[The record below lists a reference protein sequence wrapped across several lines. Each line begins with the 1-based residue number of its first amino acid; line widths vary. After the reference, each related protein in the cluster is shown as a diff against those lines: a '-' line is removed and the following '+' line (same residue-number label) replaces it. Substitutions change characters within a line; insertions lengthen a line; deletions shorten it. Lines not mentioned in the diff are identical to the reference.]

1 MVPVAFTASCV
12 ASTGVVEVT
21 VATTGI
27 DIDENGY
34 SVLVGSRPKHL
45 FVNGTVAFD
54 TVPSGEHQ
62 VRLEDAASNCSILG
76 ENPRTVHLSGGGTTR
91 DTARVAFGVRCVGTE
106 VLQVEVAT
114 DGVDL
119 DPNGYTLQVDAR
131 PPQAIAVNGTTN
143 LERLGPGDHRVRL
156 SDITGNC
163 SLEGD
168 AERVVTLQESTTGM
182 GVRIA
187 FRLTCA
193 KAAKIAF
200 QNGSSIVV
208 SYVDG
213 SNAVWL
219 MPGFA
224 PAWSPDGEKIAFVSV
239 GCDYYYYD
247 CYPNGL
253 AVMTPDASGFVQ
265 LTSDG
270 TDGEPAWK
278 PDGSRIAFTRRVGD
292 RSRLYL
298 MNADGTGPAAIPI
311 SVQGWNPAWSP
322 DGGRLA
328 FSCVVDQDNVDVC
341 LVNPDGS
348 GLLRLTTGPAEDAAP
363 AWSPD
368 GGRIVFTRR
377 VTFNRQLAVMNPDG
391 SGVTG
396 VGQVLDA
403 LDPAWSPDGTRIA
416 FAVAQCGYPCQSV
429 GVFLI
434 APDGTGL
441 SQLTVGADYAPAW
454 RP

>member
-1 MVPVAFTASCV
+1 
-12 ASTGVVEVT
+12 
-21 VATTGI
+21 
-27 DIDENGY
+27 
-34 SVLVGSRPKHL
+34 
-45 FVNGTVAFD
+45 
-54 TVPSGEHQ
+54 
-62 VRLEDAASNCSILG
+62 
-76 ENPRTVHLSGGGTTR
+76 
-91 DTARVAFGVRCVGTE
+91 
-106 VLQVEVAT
+106 
-114 DGVDL
+114 
-119 DPNGYTLQVDAR
+119 
-131 PPQAIAVNGTTN
+131 
-143 LERLGPGDHRVRL
+143 
-156 SDITGNC
+156 
-163 SLEGD
+163 
-168 AERVVTLQESTTGM
+168 
-182 GVRIA
+182 
-187 FRLTCA
+187 
-193 KAAKIAF
+193 
-200 QNGSSIVV
+200 
-208 SYVDG
+208 
-213 SNAVWL
+213 
-219 MPGFA
+219 
-224 PAWSPDGEKIAFVSV
+224 
-239 GCDYYYYD
+239 
-247 CYPNGL
+247 
-253 AVMTPDASGFVQ
+253 VMTPDAAGFVQ

-278 PDGSRIAFTRRVGD
+278 PDGSQIAFTRRVGD

-298 MNADGTGPAAIPI
+298 MNADGSGPAAIPI

-377 VTFNRQLAVMNPDG
+377 VTTNRQLAVMNPDG

-396 VGQVLDA
+396 VGQVFDA
-403 LDPAWSPDGTRIA
+403 LDPAWSPDGSRIA
-416 FAVAQCGYPCQSV
+416 FALAQCGYPCQSA